1 MKAGGRED
9 MAVQPLTAMES
20 KYNGLSECDNGSGAG
35 LVSRARIPLTLN
47 PRKKFLL
54 GSLRRSLIRPLDL
67 QVTSR
72 EGVRI
77 EGRSKGMTPAIKHT
91 KRKAPKT

>member
-9 MAVQPLTAMES
+9 MVVQSLTAMES
-20 KYNGLSECDNGSGAG
+20 KYNEPSKGDNGSGAG

-47 PRKKFLL
+47 PRKRVLL

-67 QVTSR
+67 QVTPR

-77 EGRSKGMTPAIKHT
+77 G
-91 KRKAPKT
+91 